1 MNIKQYGN
9 TKTKLS
15 LTERAYD
22 IYRDTDPLD
31 IWEVEDEDGN
41 CTYSIR
47 GAIEADDLTADE
59 VSEYIEVL
67 ADELEISENDY
78 WDGEIDDADYYGRPL
93 ERF

>member
-15 LTERAYD
+15 LTEKAYD

-47 GAIEADDLTADE
+47 GGD
-59 VSEYIEVL
+59 
-67 ADELEISENDY
+67 
-78 WDGEIDDADYYGRPL
+78 
-93 ERF
+93 